1 MSRSFPGLSELK
13 ELDHDRLTGL
23 AEEIRTFLIH
33 EVSRTGGHLG
43 PNLGVVELTLA
54 VHRVFDSPR
63 DKIVFDTGHQA
74 YVHKILT
81 GRAVEFGTLRKAGG
95 IAGYPQ
101 HSESVHDVVENSHA
115 STALSYVDGLAKS
128 FRLRGEHDRTA
139 VAVVGDGA
147 LTGGLAW
154 EALNNLGVSG
164 SPVVVVLNDNGRSY
178 APTVG
183 GFAGHLA
190 TLRGGENEENNLF
203 ELIGFD
209 YLGPVDGHDVAE
221 VEAALRL
228 AATRRK
234 PVVVHCVTE
243 KGHGYAHAEN
253 DEADR
258 MHAVGAIDPLSG
270 VAKPG
275 SGRSWTSLFG
285 DVIAEIGA
293 EHEEVVVMTAAMLLP
308 VGLGRFARE
317 FPDRV
322 LDVGIAEQHAVT
334 SAAGL
339 AMGGIHPV
347 VCVYATFFNRA
358 FDQALMDVALHGLPV
373 TFVLDRAGVTGPD
386 GPSHHGMW
394 DLALLGRIPGMRV
407 AAPRDADQ
415 LSLLLR
421 EAVAVSTGPTA
432 VRFPKAAAGPP
443 IPAMQRMDGVD
454 LLHRSSAM
462 PLDVL
467 IVAAGTTAS
476 AALEAAELLELR
488 GHGVTVMDPRW
499 ILPVNPALVHFA
511 ARHRLVV
518 TVEDGVRGGG
528 MGSALKEAVSDA
540 GVGTPVMNLG
550 LPKTF
555 LAHGD
560 RGAIL
565 RACGLDGP
573 SIARAAL
580 GAIPSLAGDEPSS
593 ARSVR

>member
-1 MSRSFPGLSELK
+1 MTRSFPGLSELK
-13 ELDHDRLTGL
+13 ELDHDRLSGL
-23 AEEIRTFLIH
+23 AEEIRTFLVR

-63 DKIVFDTGHQA
+63 DKIVFDTGHQS

-81 GRAVEFGTLRKAGG
+81 GRAVDFGTLRKAGG

-101 HSESVHDVVENSHA
+101 NSESVHDLVENSHA

-128 FRLRGEHDRTA
+128 FRLRGENDRTA

-154 EALNNLGVSG
+154 EALNNLGAGG

-178 APTVG
+178 APTAG
-183 GFAGHLA
+183 GLAEHLA
-190 TLRGGENEENNLF
+190 SLRSGDGDGTNLF
-203 ELIGFD
+203 ELLGFG
-209 YLGPVDGHDVAE
+209 YVGPIDGHDTAAVEEALR
-221 VEAALRL
+221 EAA
-228 AATRRK
+228 ARRA
-234 PVVVHCVTE
+234 PTVVHCVTE
-243 KGHGYAHAEN
+243 KGHGYVHAEN
-253 DEADR
+253 DDADR
-258 MHAVGAIDPLSG
+258 MHAVGAMDPETG
-270 VAKPG
+270 EQKPG

-293 EHEEVVVMTAAMLLP
+293 EHEDVVAMTAAMLLP

-317 FPDRV
+317 FPERV
-322 LDVGIAEQHAVT
+322 IDVGIAEQHAVT

-339 AMGGIHPV
+339 AMGGSHPV

-432 VRFPKAAAGPP
+432 VRFPKATAGPA

-454 LLHRSSAM
+454 LLRRSPGM

-467 IVAAGTTAS
+467 IVAAGATAA
-476 AALEAAELLELR
+476 AALEAAELLESEGL
-488 GHGVTVMDPRW
+488 GVTVVDPRW
-499 ILPVNPALVHFA
+499 ILPVNPVLVHFA

-528 MGSALKEAVSDA
+528 MGSALREAVSDTR
-540 GVGTPVMNLG
+540 VTTPVVTLG
-550 LPKTF
+550 LPKSF

-560 RGAIL
+560 RATIL
-565 RACGLDGP
+565 RACGLDGT
-573 SIARAAL
+573 SIARVASASIPAL
-580 GAIPSLAGDEPSS
+580 PEGAPTS
-593 ARSVR
+593 AEVTR

>member
-1 MSRSFPGLSELK
+1 MTRSFPGLSELK
-13 ELDHDRLTGL
+13 ELGHDRLSKL
-23 AEEIRTFLIH
+23 AEEIRTFLVR

-54 VHRVFDSPR
+54 VHRVFDSPK
-63 DKIVFDTGHQA
+63 DKIVFDTGHQS

-81 GRAVEFGTLRKAGG
+81 GRAVDFGTLRKAGG

-101 HSESVHDVVENSHA
+101 NYESVHDLVENSHA

-128 FRLRGEHDRTA
+128 FRLRGENDRTA

-154 EALNNLGVSG
+154 EALNNLGAGG

-178 APTVG
+178 APTAG
-183 GFAGHLA
+183 GLADHLA
-190 TLRGGENEENNLF
+190 ALRSGEGTGTTLF
-203 ELIGFD
+203 ELLGLG
-209 YLGPVDGHDVAE
+209 YLGPVDGHDTAAVEEALR
-221 VEAALRL
+221 EAAS
-228 AATRRK
+228 RRE
-234 PVVVHCVTE
+234 PTVVHCVTE
-243 KGHGYAHAEN
+243 KGHGYVHAEN

-258 MHAVGAIDPLSG
+258 MHAVGAMDPETG
-270 VAKPG
+270 EQKPG

-293 EHEEVVVMTAAMLLP
+293 EHEDVVAMTAAMLLP

-317 FPDRV
+317 FPERV
-322 LDVGIAEQHAVT
+322 IDVGISEQHAVT

-339 AMGGIHPV
+339 AMGGSHPV

-432 VRFPKAAAGPP
+432 VRFPKATAGPA

-454 LLHRSSAM
+454 LLRRSPGM

-467 IVAAGTTAS
+467 IVAAGVTAT
-476 AALEAAELLELR
+476 AALEAAELLESEGL
-488 GHGVTVMDPRW
+488 GVTVVDPRW
-499 ILPVNPALVHFA
+499 ILPVNPVLVHFA

-518 TVEDGVRGGG
+518 TVEDGVRAGG
-528 MGSALKEAVSDA
+528 MGSALREAVSDTR
-540 GVGTPVMNLG
+540 VTTPVVTLG
-550 LPKTF
+550 LPKSF

-560 RGAIL
+560 RATIL

-573 SIARAAL
+573 SIARVASASIPAL
-580 GAIPSLAGDEPSS
+580 PEGAPTS
-593 ARSVR
+593 AEATR